1 MVTGSGVPDLGSVP
15 ERPVRK
21 IQHKRGLLM
30 AQTQRRNEPVSL
42 KTLLEAGVHFGHQKN
57 RWNPKMKPYIFAERN
72 GIHILDLQQSVP
84 MLDAAH
90 EFISE
95 LTSTGKS
102 VLFVGTKKQ
111 AQDTIRREAERSGQ
125 FFVNQRWLGG
135 TLTNWVT
142 IRKRLQTLKRLQQD
156 KAEGQWEMLPK
167 NESAKMQEQLER
179 LERKI
184 GGMRDMTQLPGA
196 IFVIDPKRE
205 HLAIHEASRLGIPI
219 IAMVDSNCD
228 PDSITYPIPANDDA
242 IRSIRLITAGIANA
256 AINGRTELESTH
268 AEDEGMDGAA
278 SATDDELEAA
288 IAEKGDEE
296 DDE

>member
-1 MVTGSGVPDLGSVP
+1 
-15 ERPVRK
+15 
-21 IQHKRGLLM
+21 M

-156 KAEGQWEMLPK
+156 KAEGQWELLPK

-268 AEDEGMDGAA
+268 AEDEGMEGAA
-278 SATDDELEAA
+278 GATDDELEAA
-288 IAEKGDEE
+288 IAEKGDAD

>member
-1 MVTGSGVPDLGSVP
+1 
-15 ERPVRK
+15 
-21 IQHKRGLLM
+21 M

-57 RWNPKMKPYIFAERN
+57 RWNPKMKPYIFTERN

-95 LTSTGKS
+95 LTASGKS

-156 KAEGQWEMLPK
+156 KAEGQWELLPK
-167 NESAKMQEQLER
+167 NEAAKMQEQLER
-179 LERKI
+179 LDRKI

-268 AEDEGMDGAA
+268 ADDGGMEGAVG
-278 SATDDELEAA
+278 ATDDELDAA
-288 IAEKGDEE
+288 MAEKGDE
-296 DDE
+296 

>member
-1 MVTGSGVPDLGSVP
+1 
-15 ERPVRK
+15 
-21 IQHKRGLLM
+21 M

-42 KTLLEAGVHFGHQKN
+42 KALLEAGVHFGHQKN
-57 RWNPKMKPYIFAERN
+57 RWNPKMKRFIFTERN

-90 EFISE
+90 EFVSD
-95 LTSTGKS
+95 LTANGKS

-111 AQDTIRREAERSGQ
+111 AQEIVRREAERSGQ
-125 FFVNQRWLGG
+125 FYVNQRWLGG

-142 IRKRLQTLKRLQQD
+142 IRKRLQTLKRLQQE
-156 KAEGQWEMLPK
+156 KAEGHWELLPK
-167 NESAKMQEQLER
+167 NEAAKMQEQLER

-196 IFVIDPKRE
+196 LFVIDPRRE

-228 PDSITYPIPANDDA
+228 PDPITFPIPANDDA
-242 IRSIRLITAGIANA
+242 IRSIRLITAGIADA
-256 AINGRTELESTH
+256 AINGRTELES
-268 AEDEGMDGAA
+268 ADEGDMASVA
-278 SATDDELEAA
+278 SASDEELDAAMAEKDEDGDDEE
-288 IAEKGDEE
+288 
-296 DDE
+296 